1 MTEICFANAKL
12 MSLRYIMKINFKK
25 DFFGLR
31 DLIQRKVIICYV
43 LSTANMQGHIWQTVS
58 VWECLLKHYR
68 YTVQ

>member
-12 MSLRYIMKINFKK
+12 MSVRYIMKINLKK

-43 LSTANMQGHIWQTVS
+43 LSTANMQGHI
-58 VWECLLKHYR
+58 
-68 YTVQ
+68 